1 LRLILHTTSTRKELE
16 SIMRLKNQPSLK
28 RLTSKKYA
36 SFNTKPSLIAILL
49 MVIALMQVPIALKS
63 SFSLACLF
71 SQANN
76 TNRTLF
82 FCND

>member
-1 LRLILHTTSTRKELE
+1 
-16 SIMRLKNQPSLK
+16 MRLKNQPSLK
-28 RLTSKKYA
+28 RLTSKKCA
-36 SFNTKPSLIAILL
+36 ALNTKPSLIAILL
-49 MVIALMQVPIALKS
+49 IVIALMQVPIALKS

>member
-1 LRLILHTTSTRKELE
+1 
-16 SIMRLKNQPSLK
+16 MRLKNQPSLK
-28 RLTSKKYA
+28 RLTSKKSA
-36 SFNTKPSLIAILL
+36 PLNTKPSLIAILL

-71 SQANN
+71 AQANN